1 MSPSCV
7 QSSHVNLVFVIL
19 LKDAICFDGSYGT
32 VTSIGNY
39 LKCFISVNQ
48 LSDFFLLN

>member
-19 LKDAICFDGSYGT
+19 LKDTICFDGSYGT